1 MKLTALTY
9 LNPKRGFYL
18 LNLIISLLLFLFLFP
33 KSSFASTFYDTAP
46 PSGTG
51 YVIVSAQ
58 FCNADAECANSQ
70 NPGNCGLATCSGGK
84 AWTKYELTC
93 IYDEERLRYDGYYQQ
108 GEAVCAIGDKCVGGE
123 EGLRSGS
130 CTCGNYSPSIYK
142 YCCSTS
148 GADQACTTAGV
159 PQDNF
164 SPPEG
169 QCPGGSVVGDSNSS
183 GYVSGSPC
191 QPNAP
196 PPPPTTELFCGD
208 GVCNNGETQQSCPQD
223 CGSPPPPP
231 PIFTCGE
238 LINGSLSQPTSG
250 SNVSSPITFSGQYWA
265 QPGKCVSFEVH
276 PTDSYIAVD
285 EGSSTQLHFNF
296 AASDMNNG
304 FFNKSVNL
312 SPGNHNVFV
321 HIEGWCPPEGRNG
334 YVRLPIQ
341 GASCGSETIT
351 VTQANQPPTCN
362 ISTDPTPQAPQGTI
376 VAISVTGT
384 DTTKVQT
391 IQTTFPGGGHTFTNT
406 GSPTSYTIED
416 SWNTTGVAPADYS
429 VSAIVTDNNGSATSC
444 SKTFKVTQPG
454 QWVPPFCNG
463 QTFVGCTQQ
472 GGDRCSD
479 WGNPAD
485 SDWAVCQN
493 ACNRTN
499 PNTYCDIS
507 KVSGSAQCS
516 GTDSQISWSWQGGST
531 GKYKRVIL
539 HNDTL
544 GDTPVPFDVQPTQTS
559 LVTGQL
565 PEENKLWLEVYDS
578 NNTFIGSSTI
588 VTSLKCSSTT
598 PGVGGSVPGCTKCAT
613 SAAAAGTGCNYAF
626 NSSLDNACSQ
636 ANGVSSGYYCYLCSQ
651 SNAPP
656 PESPGYITVKVSA
669 IEDQADKP
677 SPYPVCNYP
686 MGNVDGSSG
695 TTNNNQSCLYTDLS
709 PRSSKGVAGAN
720 IQIVCQYANR
730 SSGGSTGITGSDGA
744 VYLQVYRPYEG
755 SKPAEQPKMTCSISV
770 VAPQD
775 YSSSYAT
782 CRKQYTYRG
791 YDGFTGAYD
800 QSPSQQIT
808 MIAGDSCLDFF
819 ESENHSAPNG
829 PDAGFTAKTF
839 TDPPAAIFVLRKI
852 PGAWIQTTGG
862 DVHSNTR
869 IDTPGGPP

>member
-1 MKLTALTY
+1 MKKSAQ
-9 LNPKRGFYL
+9 FYL
-18 LNLIISLLLFLFLFP
+18 FNLIISLLFFLFIFSSP
-33 KSSFASTFYDTAP
+33 SFAATFYDTTP
-46 PSGTG
+46 PSGPNYTS
-51 YVIVSAQ
+51 VSPEL
-58 FCNADAECANSQ
+58 CGGPAECANSH
-70 NPGNCGLATCSGGK
+70 NAGNCGFQPCSGGLDWYRY
-84 AWTKYELTC
+84 AMTCVKYQATPFEDPT
-93 IYDEERLRYDGYYQQ
+93 YDAYYERGP
-108 GEAVCAIGDKCVGGE
+108 AVCAIGDKCVGGE

-130 CTCGNYSPSIYK
+130 CTCGNYSPNIYK
-142 YCCSTS
+142 YCCSAS
-148 GADQACTTAGV
+148 GAAEACTSSGV
-159 PQDNF
+159 SQDLF
-164 SPPEG
+164 PPPEG
-169 QCPGGSVVGDSNSS
+169 QCPGGYIVNGDRVRSS
-183 GYVSGSPC
+183 ECTPIIE
-191 QPNAP
+191 P
-196 PPPPTTELFCGD
+196 PPPPPGPSCGD

-223 CGSPPPPP
+223 CGSPPPPSP
-231 PIFTCGE
+231 PGPSCGE
-238 LINGSLSQPTSG
+238 LLYGSLSQPTPG
-250 SNVSSPITFSGQYWA
+250 SSVSSPVTFSGQYWA

-285 EGSSTQLHFNF
+285 EGSSTQQHFNF
-296 AASDMNNG
+296 SASDMNNG
-304 FFNKSVNL
+304 FFNKSINL

-351 VTQANQPPTCN
+351 VSQANQPPTCN

-384 DTTKVQT
+384 DATRVQT
-391 IQTTFPGGGHTFTNT
+391 IQTTYPGGGHTFTNT

-416 SWNTTGVAPADYS
+416 SWNTTGVAPTDYS

-444 SKTFKVTQPG
+444 SKTYKVTQPG
-454 QWVPPFCNG
+454 QWTPPFCNG

-472 GGDRCSD
+472 GGVRCSD
-479 WGNPAD
+479 WGNPAN
-485 SDWAVCQN
+485 SDWSICQN

-499 PNTYCDIS
+499 PNTYCDTT

-516 GTDSQISWSWQGGST
+516 GTDSQITWSWQGGST
-531 GKYKRVIL
+531 GKYSKVIL

-544 GDTPVPFDVQPTQTS
+544 GASQPFTLQPNQTS

-598 PGVGGSVPGCTKCAT
+598 PGGGGSVPGCTKCAT
-613 SAAAAGTGCNYAF
+613 SAAAAGNGCNYAF

-651 SNAPP
+651 SSGPP
-656 PESPGYITVKVSA
+656 PESPGYITVKVSV

-686 MGNVDGSSG
+686 MGKVDGSSG
-695 TTNNNQSCLYTDLS
+695 TLSNNQSCLYTDLS
-709 PRSSKGVAGAN
+709 PHSTKGVAGAN

-730 SSGGSTGITGSDGA
+730 SSGGSTGITGSEGA

-755 SKPAEQPKMTCSISV
+755 NKPAEQPKMTCNISV

-808 MIAGDSCLDFF
+808 TISGDSCLDFF